1 MHSLLCWQ
9 KIPIEIV
16 LGKGRLGICKWNT
29 VQCLFF
35 VVHLGRKVA
44 ITQITPLH
52 CKDCSWQA
60 KYQLLRLGSHQENG
74 GCGRPISLKESKKGK
89 VRWGRV
95 TRGTNW
101 KRAASVT
108 SAGVSHS
115 REGMERMLD
124 ISLQTLLIYDI
135 YFEILLIQI
144 VCYIIYYKHNKDPLH
159 HKLPYTNW
167 QQGRGRNDF
176 KCDSEYWQLLT
187 ANYGWLLNTSW

>member
-1 MHSLLCWQ
+1 MHSPQGVNRACWQ
-9 KIPIEIV
+9 KIPIVSV

-52 CKDCSWQA
+52 CKDYSWQA

-74 GCGRPISLKESKKGK
+74 GGGGRKVWRQAKKGK
-89 VRWGRV
+89 RV

-101 KRAASVT
+101 KSAASVT

-115 REGMERMLD
+115 RGGMERMPD
-124 ISLQTLLIYDI
+124 ISLQTLQIYDI

-144 VCYIIYYKHNKDPLH
+144 VCYIRYCNNQWSP
-159 HKLPYTNW
+159 
-167 QQGRGRNDF
+167 
-176 KCDSEYWQLLT
+176 
-187 ANYGWLLNTSW
+187 

>member
-1 MHSLLCWQ
+1 MHSPQGVNRACWQ
-9 KIPIEIV
+9 KIPIVSV

-52 CKDCSWQA
+52 CKDYSWQA

-74 GCGRPISLKESKKGK
+74 GWRRLISLKASKKGK

-95 TRGTNW
+95 TRRTNW
-101 KRAASVT
+101 KSAASVT

-115 REGMERMLD
+115 RRGMERMLD
-124 ISLQTLLIYDI
+124 ISLQILQIYEI
-135 YFEILLIQI
+135 YLEILLIRV
-144 VCYIIYYKHNKDPLH
+144 VCYIRYCN
-159 HKLPYTNW
+159 N
-167 QQGRGRNDF
+167 
-176 KCDSEYWQLLT
+176 
-187 ANYGWLLNTSW
+187 